1 MPKMRSQMVKMR
13 MMSKPTPLYQYP
25 YSTVTAEMKYEF
37 IDKVK
42 KLTNEGLTQMV
53 QHIQSLLPQSISD
66 LENDKI
72 QIKVDDFDKETFGK
86 VTEFIEELIINEQP
100 QKRVRTQ

>member
-1 MPKMRSQMVKMR
+1 MKYR
-13 MMSKPTPLYQYP
+13 
-25 YSTVTAEMKYEF
+25 TVTAEMKYEF

-53 QHIQSLLPQSISD
+53 QHIQTLLPQSISD

-72 QIKVDDFDKETFGK
+72 QIKVDDFDKETFSK
-86 VTEFIEELIINEQP
+86 LSEFVEDLIINEQP
-100 QKRVRTQ
+100 SKRVRTQ

>member
-1 MPKMRSQMVKMR
+1 
-13 MMSKPTPLYQYP
+13 
-25 YSTVTAEMKYEF
+25 MKYEF

-53 QHIQSLLPQSISD
+53 QHIQTLIPQSISD

-72 QIKVDDFDKETFGK
+72 QIKVDDFDKDTFAK
-86 VTEFIEELIINEQP
+86 ITEFVEELIINE
-100 QKRVRTQ
+100 